1 MKKSLGLGLIAVAL
15 YAQAQ
20 RPPVVLEQPD
30 AQRTK
35 QELAQLLERYPP
47 TLREVLAL
55 DPSLLSNQP
64 YLNPY
69 PALVNFLS
77 SHPEVARNPE
87 FYIEQRR
94 DQRRFNQDS
103 GPRMSEMSREIVN
116 YIGGIVGFAM
126 GIGLLTWLIRT
137 FIDYRRWNRL
147 AKVQTEVHTRL
158 LDRFSTNEELLQYIQ
173 SPAGSKFL
181 QSAPIAL
188 DAGPRSIGAPL
199 SRILWSVQAGL
210 VLAAGG
216 VGLLVGASQIGG
228 DAYQPLHVLGILSMA
243 LGIAFTISAGA
254 SFLISK
260 RLGLIENAQ

>member
-1 MKKSLGLGLIAVAL
+1 MKRSLGLGLIAVAL
-15 YAQAQ
+15 YAQTQ

-77 SHPEVARNPE
+77 SHPEVSRNPE
-87 FYIEQRR
+87 FYIERHEE
-94 DQRRFNQDS
+94 RRFNQNR
-103 GPRMSEMSREIVN
+103 GIPMSEMSREIVN
-116 YIGGIVGFAM
+116 YMGGLTAFGM

-158 LDRFSTNEELLQYIQ
+158 LDRFSTNEELLQYVQ

-216 VGLLVGASQIGG
+216 VGLLVGATQIGG

-243 LGIAFTISAGA
+243 LGIAFTVSAAA

-260 RLGLIENAQ
+260 RLGLIENPQ